1 VLMAPVRSALEDRH
15 NIFVAGRQTP
25 ATKRPKDH
33 RTKKQND
40 EKDGKSATAGR
51 REGERDRGFK
61 DVRGFARRCCEGKG
75 SRESTRRP
83 TLRTRR
89 VYEGRKEG
97 RKEERSPRSAVV
109 RGWRCWCVRGAG
121 DTAGRGRAAFSVQ
134 ATSKSPCRKFPPPLR
149 SLAGRRD
156 HTRPCSVPPRARAR
170 ARARVHSDGAFQAG
184 VPEFR
189 SR

>member
-1 VLMAPVRSALEDRH
+1 VLMAPVRSALKDRH

-33 RTKKQND
+33 RRSRTMRRTERAQRL
-40 EKDGKSATAGR
+40 DG
-51 REGERDRGFK
+51 EGEKGTEDSKTSEVLRK
-61 DVRGFARRCCEGKG
+61 CCEGKG

-83 TLRTRR
+83 STKGVRR
-89 VYEGRKEG
+89 KEGRKEG
-97 RKEERSPRSAVV
+97 RKVAPL
-109 RGWRCWCVRGAG
+109 RGGAG
-121 DTAGRGRAAFSVQ
+121 VALPVRQGCGRHGRSGEGGVLCSSDIKEPVSQIPSSSALPGRPPGSYAAVF
-134 ATSKSPCRKFPPPLR
+134 
-149 SLAGRRD
+149 
-156 HTRPCSVPPRARAR
+156 RPAPR